1 MQLFCCNDTK
11 QARCGGRPEEND
23 MAFAMGKDLAAARA
37 ASGKSQED
45 TALSLGITPD
55 TLNQWENGQVVPTL
69 RQLGQLSRVLGAAP
83 QALVGMKPKKKR
95 LPLIG
100 QRNQSKSVSWG
111 ATSDELRRQILAN
124 LISLSASLTAEQAA
138 SLQPVLEQHYQL
150 LIQGV
155 TAVAYVVQTM
165 SLGVSKTM
173 RQAGIMFS
181 PAQEADYMAIVRA
194 DYIRK

>member
-1 MQLFCCNDTK
+1 
-11 QARCGGRPEEND
+11 
-23 MAFAMGKDLAAARA
+23 MAFAMGKYLAAARDA
-37 ASGKSQED
+37 AGESQEN
-45 TALSLGITPD
+45 TALKLGITEA
-55 TLNQWENGQVVPTL
+55 TLNQWEIGAAVPTL
-69 RQLGQLSRVLGAAP
+69 RQLGQLSVALGSAP
-83 QALVGMKPKKKR
+83 QALVGMKAKKKH

-100 QRNQSKSVSWG
+100 QRNQNKSVSWG
-111 ATSDELRRQILAN
+111 ATSDELRRLVLAN

-165 SLGVSKTM
+165 SLGVSKVM
-173 RQAGIMFS
+173 RHAGIMFS
-181 PAQEADYMAIVRA
+181 PAQEANYMAIVRA

>member
-1 MQLFCCNDTK
+1 M
-11 QARCGGRPEEND
+11 
-23 MAFAMGKDLAAARA
+23 
-37 ASGKSQED
+37 
-45 TALSLGITPD
+45 
-55 TLNQWENGQVVPTL
+55 
-69 RQLGQLSRVLGAAP
+69 
-83 QALVGMKPKKKR
+83 
-95 LPLIG
+95 
-100 QRNQSKSVSWG
+100 SWG
-111 ATSDELRRQILAN
+111 ATSDELRRLVLAN
-124 LISLSASLTAEQAA
+124 LISLSASLTTEQAA

-165 SLGVSKTM
+165 SLGVSKAM